1 MPEVQNTTYLS
12 IGEVLGLLLAE
23 FPDIT
28 ISKIRFL
35 ESQGLIAPERTPSG
49 YRKFYEPD
57 VELLKVI
64 LREQRENYLPLR
76 VIKDRIDSGAI
87 DPSGEMTKPDGLP
100 DIHVGH
106 GPPNDT
112 LPNDTAAET
121 SDDGPER
128 TVHETR
134 HDTDEDTDEH
144 ASITAPTSTRPSRG
158 RRSGGD
164 DRGPSGFESVAP
176 DVTTTGGS
184 PPPGAPMPSRRA
196 PRTAVPTAR
205 RRRRSCSRACS
216 SRVPSCAR

>member
-100 DIHVGH
+100 DIQIGH
-106 GPPNDT
+106 GRRTTPLLSDELRLN
-112 LPNDTAAET
+112 ET
-121 SDDGPER
+121 GQNG

-134 HDTDEDTDEH
+134 HDTDQRNGR
-144 ASITAPTSTRPSRG
+144 ARAITAPTNTSPTPKPRFRR
-158 RRSGGD
+158 RRSRPIRLRI
-164 DRGPSGFESVAP
+164 DRRRHRHRVGHRHPGP
-176 DVTTTGGS
+176 
-184 PPPGAPMPSRRA
+184 PMPIRRA
-196 PRTAVPTAR
+196 PRTAVPSAR
-205 RRRRSCSRACS
+205 RRRPSCSLGCC